1 MDYSLNI
8 EQFQGPLDLLLH
20 LIKESKMDIFDL
32 KIEEI
37 TNQYLDYINKME
49 EMNLN
54 VASSYLVMSA
64 ELLEIKSKML
74 LPRHEDVEEG
84 EEEDPRENLVNRLL
98 EYQRY
103 KDLTKEFK
111 DLENERKKIFTKIP
125 ENILEYKD
133 EEAIVNNGDITLDDL
148 VLAFQKFLER
158 EKSKKPLDTKV
169 TNKELS
175 VEKRRSSIRR
185 ILKEKRKVS
194 FFELFESY
202 NKEYIVVTFLA
213 ILEMAK
219 ENELKIYQENN
230 FDNIVCEVA

>member
-133 EEAIVNNGDITLDDL
+133 EETIVNNGDITLDDL